1 MKELPN
7 PSPAVPSRDEP
18 SASSSRPVADH
29 LVVVRHQ
36 VTSPERAAR
45 AGHTGAVVWL
55 TGLPGSGKS
64 TLAMA
69 LERRL
74 FDRGWQA
81 YTLDGDNM
89 RHGLNADLGFSPAD
103 RQENI
108 RRVGEVA
115 ALFADA
121 GAICITA
128 FISPYREDR
137 ARARAAA
144 GARRFFEVHVNT
156 PLATCERRD
165 PKGHYRKA
173 RAGLIKDFTGVDAP
187 YEAPDRSDL
196 EIDTEGRDVD
206 ASVGQLLTFVVARC
220 AVDGPALTRRLK
232 RARRSARTEDAQ
244 GRDRPGF
251 SGPRCRR
258 SPAGAALRRG
268 SDSCPRSPSRYWRWI
283 VAAGCR

>member
-1 MKELPN
+1 MRAL
-7 PSPAVPSRDEP
+7 SGRSHAVPSRDEP
-18 SASSSRPVADH
+18 PNRLPPRPVADH

-36 VTSPERAAR
+36 VTSAERAAR
-45 AGHTGAVVWL
+45 ARHAGAVVWL

-74 FDRGWQA
+74 FDQGWHA

-89 RHGLNADLGFSPAD
+89 RHGLNSDLGFSPAD

-137 ARARAAA
+137 ALARTAA
-144 GARRFFEVHVNT
+144 GTRHFFEVHVNT
-156 PLATCERRD
+156 ALATCERRD
-165 PKGHYRKA
+165 PKGHYGKA
-173 RAGLIKDFTGVDAP
+173 RAGLIKNFTGVDAP
-187 YEAPDRSDL
+187 YEAPDRPDL
-196 EIDTEGRDVD
+196 AIDTEGQDVD
-206 ASVGQLLTFVVARC
+206 ACVERLLEFVV
-220 AVDGPALTRRLK
+220 T
-232 RARRSARTEDAQ
+232 
-244 GRDRPGF
+244 
-251 SGPRCRR
+251 RCR
-258 SPAGAALRRG
+258 S
-268 SDSCPRSPSRYWRWI
+268 
-283 VAAGCR
+283 

>member
-1 MKELPN
+1 M
-7 PSPAVPSRDEP
+7 PSPDEP
-18 SASSSRPVADH
+18 SATPPRPAADH

-36 VTSPERAAR
+36 VTSTERMAR
-45 AGHTGAVVWL
+45 AGHAGAVVWL

-74 FDRGWQA
+74 FDQGWLA

-121 GAICITA
+121 GAVCITA

-137 ARARAAA
+137 VRARAAA
-144 GARRFFEVHVNT
+144 RERRFFEVYVNT
-156 PLATCERRD
+156 ALATCERRD

-187 YEAPDRSDL
+187 YEPPERPDL
-196 EIDTEGRDVD
+196 QIDTDALDVD
-206 ASVGQLLTFVVARC
+206 GSVAQLLDYVVARC
-220 AVDGPALTRRLK
+220 R
-232 RARRSARTEDAQ
+232 E
-244 GRDRPGF
+244 
-251 SGPRCRR
+251 
-258 SPAGAALRRG
+258 
-268 SDSCPRSPSRYWRWI
+268 
-283 VAAGCR
+283 

>member
-1 MKELPN
+1 MSPEE
-7 PSPAVPSRDEP
+7 SPANPP
-18 SASSSRPVADH
+18 RPAADH
-29 LVVVRHQ
+29 LVVVRHH
-36 VTSPERAAR
+36 VTTSERAAR
-45 AGHTGAVVWL
+45 AGHAGAVIWL

-74 FDRGWQA
+74 FDQGWQA

-115 ALFADA
+115 ALFAEA

-137 ARARAAA
+137 ARARTAA
-144 GARRFFEVHVNT
+144 GERRFFEVHVNT

-173 RAGLIKDFTGVDAP
+173 RAGLIRDFTGVDAP
-187 YEAPDRSDL
+187 YEAPERPDL
-196 EIDTEGRDVD
+196 TVETEGRDIDGCVD
-206 ASVGQLLTFVVARC
+206 QLLDYVVARC
-220 AVDGPALTRRLK
+220 KA
-232 RARRSARTEDAQ
+232 
-244 GRDRPGF
+244 
-251 SGPRCRR
+251 
-258 SPAGAALRRG
+258 
-268 SDSCPRSPSRYWRWI
+268 
-283 VAAGCR
+283 